1 MSITRRQA
9 IAVLAGAVPA
19 LRGIYTLAREA
30 PPQSLRFRRARRA
43 WKIVERKEI

>member
-9 IAVLAGAVPA
+9 MAVLAGAVPA

-30 PPQSLRFRRARRA
+30 PSPCDS
-43 WKIVERKEI
+43 EGRKEMT

>member
-19 LRGIYTLAREA
+19 LCGIYTLAREA
-30 PPQSLRFRRARRA
+30 PSVPAIQ
-43 WKIVERKEI
+43 KGVKK

>member
-19 LRGIYTLAREA
+19 LRGIYTLAER
-30 PPQSLRFRRARRA
+30 PPVPAIQ
-43 WKIVERKEI
+43 KGVKK

>member
-19 LRGIYTLAREA
+19 LRGIHSCREA
-30 PPQSLRFRRARRA
+30 PSPCDS
-43 WKIVERKEI
+43 EGRKEIT